1 MATSTIAVDILGLPE
16 VKQVLGL
23 FAELV
28 NELTICRHDLARQA
42 AELRQSVTVP
52 GTDAILD
59 EEDQTLC
66 EFEDSRIARLDALLE
81 RAKSTDHFVDADK
94 MVTPKGKSRTPRT
107 TAAIRKSSKGER
119 PAAQMAECSKAI
131 ERDLMDAT
139 EALLA
144 LSLANRNAAPLTQWQ
159 QTATKK
165 ADELLARIGA

>member
-1 MATSTIAVDILGLPE
+1 MATSTIAVDIIGLPK

-23 FAELV
+23 FVELV
-28 NELTICRHDLARQA
+28 NELTICRQDLARQA

-52 GTDAILD
+52 GTDAIMD

-81 RAKSTDHFVDADK
+81 RAKSTDHFVDAEK
-94 MVTPKGKSRTPRT
+94 MALAKGKNRTPRT

-144 LSLANRNAAPLTQWQ
+144 MSLANKSAAALTQWQ

-165 ADELLARIGA
+165 ADELLARIEA

>member
-1 MATSTIAVDILGLPE
+1 MAKSTIAVDILGLPE
-16 VKQVLGL
+16 VKHVLGL
-23 FAELV
+23 FVELV

-66 EFEDSRIARLDALLE
+66 EFEDSRTARLDALLE

-94 MVTPKGKSRTPRT
+94 MVAPKGKSRTPRT

-119 PAAQMAECSKAI
+119 PAAQMAECSKDI

-144 LSLANRNAAPLTQWQ
+144 LSLANRNAATLTQWQ
-159 QTATKK
+159 QTATKR